1 MCEVGFIVDFTA
13 IGFGY
18 EGTDEVPGDFGG
30 GDVGSAFRYCF
41 DPGVDDVGC
50 ALVLD
55 RVS

>member
-1 MCEVGFIVDFTA
+1 MRKVGFVVNFTA
-13 IGFGY
+13 VGFSY
-18 EGTDEVPGDFGG
+18 EGTDEGPGDFSG
-30 GDVGSAFRYCF
+30 GDIGSTFRYCF

>member
-1 MCEVGFIVDFTA
+1 MREVGFVVNFTA
-13 IGFGY
+13 VGFGY

-30 GDVGSAFRYCF
+30 GDISSTFRYCF
-41 DPGVDDVGC
+41 DPGVDDVSC